1 MKSSMKTHRNPWS
14 ISIRVFCHLAMIF
27 VTFPGP
33 TSLQKDTGFGKAP
46 LQRQEPGWNW
56 LGPGSWRRGFVFFA
70 SVSGVF
76 CYGGQGWCFLR
87 RLRAGVFCV
96 SSSVF
101 FATAPGVY
109 CTAWQPVFFATV
121 VFSALVSG
129 VFCHGNRGIL
139 RQLEGGLNANTT
151 GCPPLVVTKLRD
163 IS

>member
-76 CYGGQGWCFLR
+76 CYGGQGWCFFAPVTSRCFLR
-87 RLRAGVFCV
+87 RFLGVFCDGPGCLLHCMATG
-96 SSSVF
+96 VF
-101 FATAPGVY
+101 CDGGVFCAGKRCFLPRQPGY
-109 CTAWQPVFFATV
+109 FATV
-121 VFSALVSG
+121 
-129 VFCHGNRGIL
+129 
-139 RQLEGGLNANTT
+139 GGR
-151 GCPPLVVTKLRD
+151 P
-163 IS
+163 